1 MNNNIGN
8 PYQHN
13 VDIIKG
19 FFRRPIILALA
30 ILMTV
35 SCICTMFSG
44 MFAVSVEA
52 FNGAILKNS
61 SFDYS
66 TMVSS
71 SSGNIYLP
79 TTSILVTVSFFFF
92 YFFSRS
98 QSKNL
103 KVPAKIFKIVSL
115 IELII
120 VYVLFISFIVAIAV
134 VLAFGFEAVDEEL
147 SALFSSSFN
156 YSELSAQVRHEIFT
170 VACST
175 ALITLFIVG
184 AISVWIYTMRYRFA
198 KSIVDSISGIHLYK
212 NGAMT
217 YGVISIISGAL
228 SVMVVPLYYIIFTP
242 MYATVLLIPTLIG
255 SAVTIIMGIVA
266 IKYAV
271 YIKNI
276 SMNFTT
282 EPVYAP
288 EEMDD
293 SEEAMP
299 FGNIQGVTPHID
311 DDNPYAQPL
320 QENTDKF
327 CTQCGNKV
335 GEGDLFC
342 NKCGN
347 KLN

>member
-30 ILMTV
+30 ILMAV
-35 SCICTMFSG
+35 SCICTMFFG

-52 FNGAILKNS
+52 FNGPILNNS
-61 SFDYS
+61 TFDFN

-71 SSGNIYLP
+71 SSGNITLP

-92 YFFSRS
+92 YFFSKS
-98 QSKNL
+98 QSKSL

-120 VYVLFISFIVAIAV
+120 VYVLFISFIVAVAV
-134 VLAFGFEAVDEEL
+134 VFAYGFEAVDKGF
-147 SALFSSSFN
+147 STLFSSAFN
-156 YSELSAQVRHEIFT
+156 YDGLSEQVRHEIFT

-175 ALITLFIVG
+175 ALMTLFIVG
-184 AISVWIYTMRYRFA
+184 AVSVWIYTMRYRFS
-198 KSIVDSISGIHLYK
+198 KSIVDSMSGIHLYK

-228 SVMVVPLYYIIFTP
+228 SVAVVPSFYMIFTP
-242 MYATVLLIPTLIG
+242 MYATVLLVPTLIG

-266 IKYAV
+266 IKYAS

-276 SMNFTT
+276 SINFSA
-282 EPVYAP
+282 EPVYATD
-288 EEMDD
+288 EADD
-293 SEEAMP
+293 FDEAMP
-299 FGNIQGVTPHID
+299 FGNIHGVTSHID
-311 DDNPYAQPL
+311 DSNPYAQPT
-320 QENTDKF
+320 QDNANNF
-327 CTQCGNKV
+327 CNKCGNSV
-335 GEGDLFC
+335 TADDLFC

-347 KLN
+347 KLK

>member
-1 MNNNIGN
+1 MNNNISN

-19 FFRRPIILALA
+19 FFRKPIILALA
-30 ILMTV
+30 ILMAV

-52 FNGAILKNS
+52 FNGPILKNS

-66 TMVSS
+66 TMVTS
-71 SSGNIYLP
+71 SSGNINLP
-79 TTSILVTVSFFFF
+79 TASILVTVSFFFF
-92 YFFSRS
+92 YFFSKS
-98 QSKNL
+98 QSKSL

-134 VLAFGFEAVDEEL
+134 VLAYGFEAVDKGF
-147 SALFSSSFN
+147 STLFSSAFN
-156 YSELSAQVRHEIFT
+156 YDGLSAQVRHEIFT

-184 AISVWIYTMRYRFA
+184 AVFVWIYTMRYRFA
-198 KSIVDSISGIHLYK
+198 KSIDDSMRGINLYK

-217 YGVISIISGAL
+217 YGVISIVTGAL
-228 SVMVVPLYYIIFTP
+228 SVMAVPALYTVFTP

-266 IKYAV
+266 IKYAS

-282 EPVYAP
+282 EPAYAP
-288 EEMDD
+288 EETDD
-293 SEEAMP
+293 FEEAMP
-299 FGNIQGVTPHID
+299 FGNIQGVTSHID
-311 DDNPYAQPL
+311 DSNPYAQT
-320 QENTDKF
+320 QQKNTDSYCNK
-327 CTQCGNKV
+327 CGNSV
-335 GEGDLFC
+335 SAEDLFC
-342 NKCGN
+342 NKCGY
-347 KLN
+347 KLK